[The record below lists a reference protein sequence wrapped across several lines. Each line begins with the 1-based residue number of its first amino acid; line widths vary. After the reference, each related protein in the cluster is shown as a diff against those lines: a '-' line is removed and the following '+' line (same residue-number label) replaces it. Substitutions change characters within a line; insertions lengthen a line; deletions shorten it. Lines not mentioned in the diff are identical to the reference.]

1 MSDDSEEE
9 NQKYVHSVSHQKKS
23 SIESTRKE
31 VDKDS
36 EKRLS
41 WDSNKIEN
49 ERNKSTENDKND
61 KNGENI
67 KNGKKDKRIEIDTS
81 SKNCKTKIAIGK
93 IGVDD
98 LSIQGKK
105 GGNKDL
111 VSSNNNNSVK
121 GVNEKENKRSLQKG
135 RTDVRTITKNDHKN
149 KSGNMTKRYEDD
161 DDEVHS
167 DDGDDNDDSDTNDDN
182 SNESICKSNKKDFS
196 FHVPNSPITNKRKF
210 GNIQKSLDQCPPD
223 SSSNSSV
230 LSGKKKM
237 HNDVEVYEK
246 KDGKGIVI
254 QSNHVSKK
262 QNVISNFNR
271 KNVNGSAN
279 NEIDEL
285 ESGAASNVKSS
296 LLTGKKVRR
305 SIVCDEEDDD
315 DEIINTQDDDKSY
328 NDRNRNKL
336 MKEKRKLSETFP
348 IRQSSLSSSSSS
360 SPSPSPSSPSPFSF
374 ARTAQSTAVRG
385 TVHDQHSIREKPK
398 HSGKIVGKLTVKK
411 ITSAAEESRE
421 TDENSENQNVDEYST
436 ASYKRGR
443 ADSPCW

>member
-9 NQKYVHSVSHQKKS
+9 NQKHVHSVSHQKKS

-31 VDKDS
+31 VDKDL

-49 ERNKSTENDKND
+49 KPNKSTENDKND

-121 GVNEKENKRSLQKG
+121 GVNEKEKKRSQQKG

-167 DDGDDNDDSDTNDDN
+167 DDGDDDNDSDTNDDN
-182 SNESICKSNKKDFS
+182 SNESIYKSNEKDFS

-210 GNIQKSLDQCPPD
+210 GNIQKSLDQPPTD

-237 HNDVEVYEK
+237 HNDVEVYDK

-254 QSNHVSKK
+254 QSNHVSK

-285 ESGAASNVKSS
+285 ESGSASNVKSS

-385 TVHDQHSIREKPK
+385 TVHDQHLIREKPK
-398 HSGKIVGKLTVKK
+398 HSGKIVGKLTVRK